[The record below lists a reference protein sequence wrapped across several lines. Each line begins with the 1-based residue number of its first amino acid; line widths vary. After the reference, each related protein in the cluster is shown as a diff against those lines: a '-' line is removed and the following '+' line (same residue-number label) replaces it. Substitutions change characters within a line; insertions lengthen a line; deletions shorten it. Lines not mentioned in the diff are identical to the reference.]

1 MSRRSRT
8 RECAPDNSGSVTR
21 PERVN
26 LRCTTEECG
35 RFLSLVTTLR
45 LIKGRAD
52 EPIADTVHHVL
63 VPLAE
68 KIVRAYRF
76 GSSAEQASAK
86 IYFEE
91 RVRRED
97 YIRNRKERYQMQ
109 LLQP

>member
-8 RECAPDNSGSVTR
+8 REFAPVNSGSATR

-35 RFLSLVTTLR
+35 RFLSLVSTLR
-45 LIKGRAD
+45 QLKGRPP
-52 EPIADTVHHVL
+52 EPLAETVHHVL

-68 KIVRAYRF
+68 KLVRALRY
-76 GSSAEQASAK
+76 GSAAEQSSARV
-86 IYFEE
+86 YFEE

-97 YIRNRKERYQMQ
+97 YIRNRRDRYQGT
-109 LLQP
+109 LGF

>member
-1 MSRRSRT
+1 MSRRRT
-8 RECAPDNSGSVTR
+8 RKSAPVNSGSIAR

-45 LIKGRAD
+45 QLTGRPP
-52 EPIADTVHHVL
+52 EPLAETVHHVL

-68 KIVRAYRF
+68 KLVRAVRY
-76 GSSAEQASAK
+76 GSAAEQSSARV
-86 IYFEE
+86 YFEE

-97 YIRNRKERYQMQ
+97 YIRNRFERYQMT
-109 LLQP
+109 LDI

>member
-1 MSRRSRT
+1 MIRRSRT
-8 RECAPDNSGSVTR
+8 RKSAPVNSGSIAR

-45 LIKGRAD
+45 QIKGRLP
-52 EPIADTVHHVL
+52 EPLAETVHHVL

-68 KIVRAYRF
+68 KLVRAVRY
-76 GSSAEQASAK
+76 GSAAEQSSARV
-86 IYFEE
+86 YFEE

-97 YIRNRKERYQMQ
+97 YIRNRFERYQMT
-109 LLQP
+109 LDI